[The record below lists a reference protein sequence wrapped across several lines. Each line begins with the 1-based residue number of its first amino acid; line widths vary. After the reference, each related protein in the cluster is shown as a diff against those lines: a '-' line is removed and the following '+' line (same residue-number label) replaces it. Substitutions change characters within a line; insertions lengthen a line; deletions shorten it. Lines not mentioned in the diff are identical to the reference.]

1 MRVIARADGI
11 FAACLLAAGLC
22 GCATPHRPPPP
33 DEYVIEGK
41 RVQGSEAAAR
51 LIAQTADAAA
61 ADQLAH
67 ADRPPKLLRSVA
79 PTMPRQ
85 AIERGIQGDVYAEL
99 VIEADGTVSSV
110 RILKS
115 PDELLSQAAIEA
127 MKQWLFSPLIVQG
140 VAKQFKARQVY
151 TFRIQ

>member
-1 MRVIARADGI
+1 M
-11 FAACLLAAGLC
+11 
-22 GCATPHRPPPP
+22 
-33 DEYVIEGK
+33 IEGK

-140 VAKQFKARQVY
+140 VAKQFKAKQVY
-151 TFRIQ
+151 AFRIQ